1 MRRVFACEAHPTARP
16 FHAYARGANR
26 YKYHTLSLYERESG
40 VYVLEN
46 SLGDE
51 LKVAIKNKLS
61 TALYRGGVRI
71 KETPTPRALT

>member
-1 MRRVFACEAHPTARP
+1 MCA
-16 FHAYARGANR
+16 
-26 YKYHTLSLYERESG
+26 SERESG

-61 TALYRGGVRI
+61 TALYRQAHQGDPDAARSRDDIISNCAAQRDPINVNSWM
-71 KETPTPRALT
+71 